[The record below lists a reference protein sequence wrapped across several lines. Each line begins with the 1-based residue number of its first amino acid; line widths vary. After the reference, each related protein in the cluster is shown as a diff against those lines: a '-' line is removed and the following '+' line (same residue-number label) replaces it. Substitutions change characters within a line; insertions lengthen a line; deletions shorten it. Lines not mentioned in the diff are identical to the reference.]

1 MKKKSSKFNK
11 KRNRMILV
19 IIAILIVIIIILSCI
34 TVSKN
39 KLTKDERYFK
49 IEYEKF
55 NGEKD
60 SDNDEYIK
68 VNIKD
73 KNGVEYLDGKEA
85 VKFMKN
91 GTGIIYFGFPQCFW
105 CRSAAEVLLEAKDDM
120 GLDKLYYY
128 NAYKDRDEKYLDSE
142 GNILTLHKGS
152 DEYYEI
158 LNLLGDRADKYDGL
172 NDDSIKRLYFP
183 TVLFIKKGNIVDMH
197 VSTVD
202 SNKSKKEKLTDKE
215 YKKLKKI
222 YIAGIKK
229 IK

>member
-19 IIAILIVIIIILSCI
+19 IIAILVVIIIILSCI

-60 SDNDEYIK
+60 SENDEYIK
-68 VNIKD
+68 LNIKD
-73 KNGVEYLDGKEA
+73 KNGVEYLDGKET

-91 GTGIIYFGFPQCFW
+91 GTGIIYFGFPQCSW
-105 CRSAAEVLLEAKDDM
+105 CRSVVEVLLDAKDDM
-120 GLDKLYYY
+120 GLDKVYYY
-128 NAYKDRDEKYLDSE
+128 NAYGDRDEKYLDSE

-158 LNLLGDRADKYDGL
+158 LDLLGDRADKYEGL

-183 TVLFIKKGNIVDMH
+183 TVLFIKSGKIIDMH
-197 VSTVD
+197 VSTVE

-215 YKKLKKI
+215 YKKLKNI
-222 YIAGIKK
+222 YISGMKK
-229 IK
+229 LK